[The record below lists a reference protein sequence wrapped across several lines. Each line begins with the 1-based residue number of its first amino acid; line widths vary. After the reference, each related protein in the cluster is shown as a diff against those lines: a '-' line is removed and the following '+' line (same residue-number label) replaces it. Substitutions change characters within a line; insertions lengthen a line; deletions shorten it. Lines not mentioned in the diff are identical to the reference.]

1 MLAKAASTYLLVIA
15 KFGEYPMT
23 TTRFSK
29 KSVLGLLAAGLLG
42 STLLT
47 GGVALSQPGEVI
59 APIEAIDPTKGF
71 STLAEHVMPAVVSVE
86 VRFQQTASDG
96 DQQGMPQQFRD
107 FFEQF
112 PQFRDRLPDGF
123 HERMPQ
129 RRSMAQGS
137 GFVISADGYVVTNNH
152 VVNDA
157 DQVKLTF
164 QNGEE
169 YEAKVIGTDSKTDLA
184 LLKIDSSKTFPYVN
198 FSSTEAKV
206 GDWVMAVGNPFGLGG
221 TVTAGIVSARGR
233 DIGSGPYDDYLQ
245 IDASINKGNSGGP
258 AFNLQGE
265 VVGVNTA
272 IFSPSGGSVGIGFAI
287 PASIVTTV
295 VEDLKGD
302 GKVVR
307 GWLGVQI
314 QPVTEDLAESMGLKD
329 DKGAI
334 VADVTAD
341 SPALKAGLKQGD
353 VILKADGKEIDD
365 ARDLSKTVAALAPD
379 AKVPFEI
386 IRDGK
391 AETISVTIGTMPG
404 EQQKQA
410 AIGKPLEKLDLSN
423 LGLEVTP
430 AEDGEGLKISGLD
443 PDSAAAERGL
453 KAGDVIL
460 EIAGQ
465 HVTDPTDA
473 ARALSAAKGKNVL
486 LLVRSGDNQRY
497 ITLPRERS

>member
-1 MLAKAASTYLLVIA
+1 
-15 KFGEYPMT
+15 MT

-29 KSVLGLLAAGLLG
+29 KTVLSLMAAGLLG

-47 GGVALSQPGEVI
+47 GTVALSDTSKAI

-86 VRFQQTASDG
+86 VRFEQTADRG
-96 DQQGMPQQFRD
+96 ENPNMPEQFRD

-112 PQFRDRLPDGF
+112 PQFRDRLPDRF
-123 HERMPQ
+123 NDQMP
-129 RRSMAQGS
+129 RRHRGMAQGS

-152 VVNDA
+152 VVKDA
-157 DQVKLTF
+157 DTVKLSF
-164 QNGEE
+164 QDGEE
-169 YEAKVIGTDSKTDLA
+169 FDAKVIGTDAKTDLA
-184 LLKIDSSKTFPYVN
+184 LLKIDADKTFPHV
-198 FSSTEAKV
+198 SLSTTEAKV

-245 IDASINKGNSGGP
+245 IDASINRGNSGGP

-287 PASIVTTV
+287 PASIVNTV

-302 GKVVR
+302 GQVTR

-314 QPVTEDLAESMGLKD
+314 QPVTEDLAESLGLAA
-329 DKGAI
+329 KGAI
-334 VADVTAD
+334 VSDVTAD
-341 SPALKAGLKQGD
+341 SPALKAGLKLGD
-353 VILKADGKEIDD
+353 VILKADDQEIED
-365 ARDLSKTVAALAPD
+365 ARDLSRTVAALAPG
-379 AKVPFEI
+379 KETTFEI
-386 IRDGK
+386 VRDGK
-391 AETISVTIGTMPG
+391 PEAIKVTIGTMPG
-404 EQQKQA
+404 ESQKQGA
-410 AIGKPLEKLDLSN
+410 TGKPLGKLDLSS
-423 LGLEVTP
+423 LGLEVMP

-443 PDSAAAERGL
+443 PDSAAAEKGL
-453 KAGDVIL
+453 KEGDVIL
-460 EIAGQ
+460 EIAGK
-465 HVTDPTDA
+465 HVTEPA
-473 ARALSAAKGKNVL
+473 EASKALSAAKGKNVL
-486 LLVRSGDNQRY
+486 LLVRSGDSQRY